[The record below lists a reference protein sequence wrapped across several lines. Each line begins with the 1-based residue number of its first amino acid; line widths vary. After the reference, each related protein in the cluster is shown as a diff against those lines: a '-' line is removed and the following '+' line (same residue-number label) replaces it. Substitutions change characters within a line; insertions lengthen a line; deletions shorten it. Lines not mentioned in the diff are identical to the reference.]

1 MAQERPLKIHRV
13 KSAGQG
19 QALAAELF
27 AGISDESPDSPV
39 GLATGGHHAQVFT
52 RRLRPMA
59 SAQKFSD
66 AFALDEYQGI
76 SPASEN
82 SYANELTRKF
92 TEPLKLPGKNSCPRS
107 RRLRR
112 PTRPQTI

>member
-1 MAQERPLKIHRV
+1 MKIHRV

-39 GLATGGHHAQVFT
+39 GLATGGTMSGVY
-52 RRLRPMA
+52 
-59 SAQKFSD
+59 SALATDGFCPKFSD

-76 SPASEN
+76 SPASETQ
-82 SYANELTRKF
+82 ANKA
-92 TEPLKLPGKNSCPRS
+92 PNN
-107 RRLRR
+107 LRR
-112 PTRPQTI
+112 QYPNSAH